1 MEIVFNCIHERPSQV
16 GGDWR
21 WFASVCASIRNDENG
36 RRRILSDN
44 SAGNLRQCDMPNSCA
59 ARILRRNEISSAHN
73 TMRSPRTYIYLL
85 CVCTWM
91 RCVGHHVDFLRLH
104 IVSSCPYLFTFLP
117 RFFSL
122 DSLSIS
128 RLVTSFGIYS
138 FLSLCRLFTCLAGC
152 VHYRKL
158 FIHTR
163 TTTRPFDIY
172 FFFLNMLQST
182 WKPCRLSVLSLFFTR
197 NMFSFSSSS
206 YSGYIYKTTFIFH
219 VSPNCPPKGSRLNSF
234 RVLSRCLP
242 LVHSVRIEKDDR
254 RIRKISK

>member
-1 MEIVFNCIHERPSQV
+1 MCRDDINRKKTHREILNAAFTLFLPFLSFLHGIKTLLEEIRYYGNNVQLHSRTPKSSGRGLEV
-16 GGDWR
+16 D
-21 WFASVCASIRNDENG
+21 ASVCASIRNDEDR

-85 CVCTWM
+85 CVCIWM

-128 RLVTSFGIYS
+128 RLVTSFGI
-138 FLSLCRLFTCLAGC
+138 
-152 VHYRKL
+152 
-158 FIHTR
+158 
-163 TTTRPFDIY
+163 
-172 FFFLNMLQST
+172 
-182 WKPCRLSVLSLFFTR
+182 
-197 NMFSFSSSS
+197 
-206 YSGYIYKTTFIFH
+206 
-219 VSPNCPPKGSRLNSF
+219 
-234 RVLSRCLP
+234 
-242 LVHSVRIEKDDR
+242 
-254 RIRKISK
+254 

>member
-1 MEIVFNCIHERPSQV
+1 
-16 GGDWR
+16 
-21 WFASVCASIRNDENG
+21 
-36 RRRILSDN
+36 
-44 SAGNLRQCDMPNSCA
+44 MPNSCA
-59 ARILRRNEISSAHN
+59 ARILRRNEISSTHN

-85 CVCTWM
+85 CVCIWM

-152 VHYRKL
+152 VHYKKL

-197 NMFSFSSSS
+197 NMFFFSSSS

-219 VSPNCPPKGSRLNSF
+219 VSPNCPP
-234 RVLSRCLP
+234 P
-242 LVHSVRIEKDDR
+242 PP
-254 RIRKISK
+254 

>member
-21 WFASVCASIRNDENG
+21 WFASVCASIRNDEDG

-85 CVCTWM
+85 CVCIWM

-172 FFFLNMLQST
+172 FFFS
-182 WKPCRLSVLSLFFTR
+182 
-197 NMFSFSSSS
+197 
-206 YSGYIYKTTFIFH
+206 
-219 VSPNCPPKGSRLNSF
+219 
-234 RVLSRCLP
+234 
-242 LVHSVRIEKDDR
+242 
-254 RIRKISK
+254 